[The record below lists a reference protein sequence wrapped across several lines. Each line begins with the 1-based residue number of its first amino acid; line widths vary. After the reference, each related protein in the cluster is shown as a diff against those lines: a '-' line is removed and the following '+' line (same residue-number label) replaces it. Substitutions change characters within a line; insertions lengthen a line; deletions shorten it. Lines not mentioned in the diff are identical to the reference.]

1 MKEIELK
8 TLKQGQR
15 FRFGKTEFIKLDNS
29 HGGCLCLAADIWF
42 KAFFDENSQNNW
54 ETSSLR
60 KELAARVG
68 EFIPIDNLIPFD
80 RDLTTDDG
88 IADYGTCTDVVSMLT
103 CDEYRR
109 YRKLIPNCGKSH
121 WTISADSIDIE
132 CSPLVRTVISDGSF
146 GCDSACSYS
155 YGVRPLFVLKF
166 DTIVAEG

>member
-29 HGGCLCLAADIWF
+29 HCGCLCLAADIWF

-88 IADYGTCTDVVSMLT
+88 IADYGTCTDVVSLLT

-121 WTISADSIDIE
+121 WTISADSIE
-132 CSPLVRTVISDGSF
+132 CPYLVRTVIPDGSF
-146 GCDSACSYS
+146 VSDIALVGSH
-155 YGVRPLFVLKF
+155 GVRPLFVLKF
-166 DTIVAEG
+166 DTIVEEG